1 MLGSGIGALKVLLKT
16 SDGSNTVWEMK
27 GEQGD
32 KWIQASVE
40 IQAPAQYKV
49 LRILYIVCMSMAIAV
64 TTLRTTVLLAMLAM
78 INSMMTTDV
87 YNNNDDIDIGNIMRV

>member
-1 MLGSGIGALKVLLKT
+1 MLLKT
-16 SDGSNTVWEMK
+16 SASSNTVWEMK

-49 LRILYIVCMSMAIAV
+49 RSLNVNGYCSDDFDE
-64 TTLRTTVLLAMLAM
+64 
-78 INSMMTTDV
+78 NSSFGDAC
-87 YNNNDDIDIGNIMRV
+87 DDKCHDDNGRL